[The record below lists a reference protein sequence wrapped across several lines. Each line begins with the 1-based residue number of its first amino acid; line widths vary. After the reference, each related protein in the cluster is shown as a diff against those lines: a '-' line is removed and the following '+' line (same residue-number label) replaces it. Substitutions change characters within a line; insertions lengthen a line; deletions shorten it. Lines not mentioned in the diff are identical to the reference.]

1 MRQKHEQYK
10 RFYEGLTRPLKA
22 HPRLIRALSIVDKA
36 IAISFVIAYP
46 TFLAVLLFSK
56 PFRLLLALNAI
67 GLPFLCFAC
76 VTMLRKLIK
85 RPRPYETTGAGI
97 EPLIKKRGTGNSM
110 PSRHIASAFVISL
123 TILPHFLWAGIACLA
138 AATVLSVLRWF
149 EGVHYPS
156 DLLAGALLGI
166 AFGCV
171 GLIL

>member
-10 RFYEGLTRPLKA
+10 RFYEGLTRPLKS
-22 HPRLIRALSIVDKA
+22 HPRLIRALTILDKA
-36 IAISFVIAYP
+36 IAFGFVLAYP
-46 TFLAVLLFSK
+46 AFLAILLFAK
-56 PFRLLLALNAI
+56 PFRLLFALNAI

-76 VTMLRKLIK
+76 VTLLRKLIK

-97 EPLIKKRGTGNSM
+97 DPLIQKRGTGNSM

-123 TILPHFLWAGIACLA
+123 AILPHFVWAGVLCLVA
-138 AATVLSVLRWF
+138 AALLAVLRCI

-156 DLLAGALLGI
+156 DLLAGALLGV

>member
-46 TFLAVLLFSK
+46 TFLAVRLFSK

-97 EPLIKKRGTGNSM
+97 QPLVKKSSSGNSM
-110 PSRHIASAFVISL
+110 PSRHLASAVVIGL
-123 TILPHFLWAGIACLA
+123 TVLPHSLLFGLLCLGAACALA
-138 AATVLSVLRWF
+138 ALRF
-149 EGVHYPS
+149 LEGVHYPT
-156 DLLAGALLGI
+156 DLLAGGLLG
-166 AFGCV
+166 AVFGV
-171 GLIL
+171 IGLLF